1 MDYSQTLR
9 GPGVWIGQHTGVLDF
24 KCMAKITSAV
34 LMLKL
39 GNSPDWTSEI
49 DSGMKSWLSDYIG
62 WMTNNTL
69 ALQERAT
76 DK

>member
-1 MDYSQTLR
+1 
-9 GPGVWIGQHTGVLDF
+9 
-24 KCMAKITSAV
+24 MAKITSAV